1 MYRVKNNRGKREGEE
16 ATQIESKT
24 RGSIKNLFLSP
35 LKFGPG
41 KRNQ

>member
-1 MYRVKNNRGKREGEE
+1 MYLVKNDGGKREGVK
-16 ATQIESKT
+16 ANQIESET
-24 RGSIKNLFLSP
+24 CGSIKNLFLSP